1 MPRFNKIDVYGITF
15 KSLSALCKV
24 LGYKTNMSQELI
36 NKRFGNIESMI
47 KTRLNVYTD
56 DQAKTKLLELIN
68 QKDQTTEMQN
78 MQQDQRPY
86 IDNSDPAVKCARAF
100 VTAAIN
106 KALQDNQLLS
116 SLMLAFNIDNTDRVL
131 HTIDEIKKGV

>member
-1 MPRFNKIDVYGITF
+1 MSKYAFTYQGIEF
-15 KSLSALCKV
+15 KSKNQLFKL
-24 LGYKTNMSQELI
+24 LGYTQSMSD
-36 NKRFGNIESMI
+36 SMI
-47 KTRLNVYTD
+47 QKQYKTLDNLVRVRLRLKHNED
-56 DQAKTKLLELIN
+56 IKDALLLLM
-68 QKDQTTEMQN
+68 K
-78 MQQDQRPY
+78 QQDQPKEQEQKPY
-86 IDNSDPAVKCARAF
+86 IDDSDPAVKCARAF